1 VNAEIIAVG
10 SELLTPQRVD
20 TNSLYLTEKLNQVG
34 FEVVRK
40 TIVGDDRVRLAD
52 QLREARATSDVVITT
67 GGIGPTLDDLT
78 REAASDALGLELVFV
93 PSIVE
98 AIEERFRRFGRKMA
112 EINKRQGYVLDG
124 AEILANPNGTAPGQY
139 LRDEKGILIILPG
152 PPREM
157 QPMFEQQ
164 CLPRLLQL
172 DSPDKYYTASLR
184 VALMPE
190 SEVDERIGPI
200 YSAETRVATTI
211 LAAPGDI
218 QVHLRAKAPTVEEAR
233 DIAQTLSLK
242 VEAELGKTVYSRSNE
257 GLVEVVARLFRERQ
271 LTVATAESCTGGLLA
286 EMLTSLAGSSEYF
299 RGGFVSYTEQAK
311 IETLGVPAE
320 TIRAHGVYSAETAE
334 QMAVAVRGKLGA
346 ALGVGIT
353 GVAGPD
359 GGTEETPVGTVF
371 LALADASGTQVAKRN
386 FGGNRERVRA
396 MAALV
401 ALEMLRRRI
410 LGIA

>member
-1 VNAEIIAVG
+1 MNAEIIAVG

-164 CLPRLLQL
+164 CLPRLRQL

-286 EMLTSLAGSSEYF
+286 EMLTSLGGSSEYF

-320 TIRAHGVYSAETAE
+320 TIREHGVYSAETAE
-334 QMAVAVRGKLGA
+334 QMALAARGKLGA

-359 GGTEETPVGTVF
+359 GGTEQTPVGTIF
-371 LALADASGTQVAKRN
+371 LALADQSGTQVAKRN
-386 FGGNRERVRA
+386 LGGNRERVRS
-396 MAALV
+396 MAALI

-410 LGIA
+410 LGID

>member
-40 TIVGDDRVRLAD
+40 TVVGDDRARLSE
-52 QLREARATSDVVITT
+52 QLRQAREVSGLVITT

-78 REAASDALGLELVFV
+78 REAASDALGRQLIFQ

-98 AIEERFRRFGRKMA
+98 AIEERFRRFNRKMA
-112 EINKRQGYVLDG
+112 EINKRQAYVLEG
-124 AEILANPNGTAPGQY
+124 AEILPNPNGTAPGQY
-139 LRDEKGILIILPG
+139 LRDDKGILIILPG
-152 PPREM
+152 PPREL
-157 QPMFEQQ
+157 QPMFEEQ

-172 DSPDKYYTASLR
+172 ESPDKYHTATLR
-184 VALMPE
+184 IALMPE

-200 YSAETRVATTI
+200 YSLEPRVATTI

-218 QVHLRAKAPTVEEAR
+218 QVHLRAKAATLEQAR
-233 DIAQTLSLK
+233 DIAESLSLK
-242 VEAELGKTVYSRSNE
+242 VEAELGKPVYSRANE
-257 GLVEVVARLFRERQ
+257 ALVDVVSRLFRERQ

-286 EMLTSLAGSSEYF
+286 ETLTSLAGSSEYF
-299 RGGFVSYTEQAK
+299 RGGFVSYSEQGK

-320 TIRAHGVYSAETAE
+320 TIREHTVYSAETAE
-334 QMAVAVRGKLGA
+334 QMALAARRKLGA
-346 ALGVGIT
+346 SVGFGIT

-359 GGTEETPVGTVF
+359 GGTEQTPVGTVF
-371 LALADASGTQVAKRN
+371 LALADQAGTEVVKRN
-386 FGGNRERVRA
+386 LVGDRERIRG
-396 MAALV
+396 MAVLI

-410 LGIA
+410 LGIE

>member
-1 VNAEIIAVG
+1 MNAEIIAVG

-40 TIVGDDRVRLAD
+40 TIVGDDRLRLAD
-52 QLREARATSDVVITT
+52 QLREARAVSDVVITT

-93 PSIVE
+93 PSIVA
-98 AIEERFRRFGRKMA
+98 AIEERFQRFGRKMA
-112 EINKRQGYVLDG
+112 EINKRQGYVLEG

-139 LRDEKGILIILPG
+139 LRDSEGILIILPG

-157 QPMFEQQ
+157 QPMFEQH
-164 CLPRLLQL
+164 CLPRLLAL
-172 DSPDKYYTASLR
+172 DSPDKYYTATLR
-184 VALMPE
+184 VALLPE

-200 YSAETRVATTI
+200 YSTEERVATTI

-218 QVHLRAKAPTVEEAR
+218 QVHLRAKAPTVEQAR
-233 DIAQTLSLK
+233 DIAESLSLK
-242 VEAELGKTVYSRSNE
+242 VEAELGKAVYSRSNE
-257 GLVEVVARLFRERQ
+257 GLVDVVARLFRERQ
-271 LTVATAESCTGGLLA
+271 LSVATAESCTGGLLA
-286 EMLTSLAGSSEYF
+286 DALTSLAGSSEYF

-311 IETLGVPAE
+311 IDVLGVPAA
-320 TIRAHGVYSAETAE
+320 TIREHGVYSAETAG
-334 QMAVAVRGKLGA
+334 QMALAARGKLGA

-359 GGTEETPVGTVF
+359 GGTERDAGGHGVSCSGGCVGDAGRPAK
-371 LALADASGTQVAKRN
+371 LWRQPRAGAGDGGSGCAGDAAAAD
-386 FGGNRERVRA
+386 FGD
-396 MAALV
+396 
-401 ALEMLRRRI
+401 
-410 LGIA
+410 

>member
-40 TIVGDDRVRLAD
+40 TVVGDDRARLSE
-52 QLREARATSDVVITT
+52 QLRQAREVSGLVITT

-78 REAASDALGLELVFV
+78 REAASDALGRQLIFQ

-98 AIEERFRRFGRKMA
+98 AIEERFRRFNRKMA
-112 EINKRQGYVLDG
+112 EINKRQAYVLEG
-124 AEILANPNGTAPGQY
+124 AEILPNPNGTAPGQY
-139 LRDEKGILIILPG
+139 LRDDKGILIILPG
-152 PPREM
+152 PPREL
-157 QPMFEQQ
+157 QPMFEEQ

-172 DSPDKYYTASLR
+172 ESPDKYHTATLR
-184 VALMPE
+184 IALMPE

-200 YSAETRVATTI
+200 YSLEPRVATTI

-218 QVHLRAKAPTVEEAR
+218 QVHLRAKAATLEQAR
-233 DIAQTLSLK
+233 DIAESLSLK
-242 VEAELGKTVYSRSNE
+242 VEAELGKPVYSRANE
-257 GLVEVVARLFRERQ
+257 ALVDVVARLFRERQ

-286 EMLTSLAGSSEYF
+286 ETLTSLAGSSEYF
-299 RGGFVSYTEQAK
+299 RGGFVSYSEQGK

-320 TIRAHGVYSAETAE
+320 TIREHTVYSAETAE
-334 QMAVAVRGKLGA
+334 QMALAARRKLGA
-346 ALGVGIT
+346 SVGFGIT

-359 GGTEETPVGTVF
+359 GGTEQTPVGTVF
-371 LALADASGTQVAKRN
+371 LALADQAGTEVVKRN
-386 FGGNRERVRA
+386 LVGDRERIRG
-396 MAALV
+396 MAVLI

-410 LGIA
+410 LGIE